1 MNEESTI
8 IEKLDYLEGTK
19 TSIKNAIISKGQE
32 VTENDTFRSYAQ
44 KIAAIETGIDTSDAT
59 ATAEDIKA
67 GKTAYVDGEKIEG
80 THVDEDLTSVLNAQ
94 DQKIAELEAALENKT
109 AGGKTKLNIYAQTTE
124 PTEKDGIWLETD
136 KTFNKV
142 YFDEQVKK
150 ITVEGWDVS
159 KSYPHIDVSSSAKFP
174 VAGVGNYLYIFL
186 NNKIYK
192 YDIFNQTLE
201 IQKNININGGYAAC
215 TIDDNI
221 YVINDR
227 YIYRYN
233 IINDEFILLY
243 TGSNS
248 FQSSSMVAVG
258 TDIYIMGC
266 RYYGSTY
273 EGIFKYDTINNTGSV
288 YSITLPGW
296 MNANYM
302 NIPCV
307 VGNLIYIFGN
317 ESNNKSYVIDT
328 LNTTITQI
336 ADLPR
341 SGSVSITTC
350 NVGNYIYIIT
360 TTQNTIYKY
369 NIINDTYTVVN
380 PLNKPAY
387 SESNYIYAP
396 NDDVIVFISK
406 SSSNTSNIYNF
417 ALTYNVVYD
426 YENNSVVVWDGFGKY
441 KTQITQPS
449 ENQEGKIQTLFY
461 DAYHYTAENG
471 LDDTIPTYYG
481 DGTQWIKFKN

>member
-1 MNEESTI
+1 MANEVDTTL
-8 IEKLDYLEGTK
+8 LDNLN
-19 TSIKNAIISKGQE
+19 SIKNSKADIKQALIDKGQNPTN
-32 VTENDTFRSYAQ
+32 VFADYAQ
-44 KIAAIETGIDTSDAT
+44 LISDIQTG
-59 ATAEDIKA
+59 
-67 GKTAYVDGEKIEG
+67 
-80 THVDEDLTSVLNAQ
+80 EDLSEELFAQ
-94 DQKIAELEAALENKT
+94 EAKLAQLESILDNKT
-109 AGGKTKLNIYAQTTE
+109 AGGKVKLNIYAQPTE
-124 PTEKDGIWLETD
+124 PEDKDGIWLETD
-136 KTFNKV
+136 KTFDKV
-142 YFDEQVKK
+142 YFDEQIKK
-150 ITVEGWDVS
+150 IMIEDWDVS
-159 KSYPHIDVSSSAKFP
+159 KSYPYIDVSSSTKFP

-215 TIDDNI
+215 TIDNNI
-221 YVINDR
+221 YVTNNN

-233 IINDEFILLY
+233 ITNDEFTLVY

-248 FQSSSMVAVG
+248 FQSGSMVAVG

-288 YSITLPGW
+288 YSITLSGW

-307 VGNLIYIFGN
+307 VGNLIYIFGS
-317 ESNNKSYVIDT
+317 ESNSKSYVIDT

-336 ADLPR
+336 ANLPM
-341 SGSVSITTC
+341 SGSTSITTC

-360 TTQNTIYKY
+360 TTQATIYKY
-369 NIINDTYTVVN
+369 NIINDTYTAVN
-380 PLNKPAY
+380 PPNKPAY
-387 SESNYIYAP
+387 GASNYIYAP

-406 SSSNTSNIYNF
+406 GSSNNISNIYNF
-417 ALTYNVVYD
+417 ALTYNAVYD

-441 KTQITQPS
+441 KTQLTKS
-449 ENQEGKIQTLFY
+449 ADNQEGKIKTLFY
-461 DAYHYTAENG
+461 DAYHYTTENG